1 MVKKCTTKR
10 PSVKNGLFVVIN
22 WAFERPIGQILLRYF
37 IPEKYNFL
45 AESYKIINLMPKVIQ
60 NWGQKRGHSLN
71 CLKALCLLSFPL
83 FLHQH
88 KGNPVPTRK
97 RHWGQE
103 NPCK

>member
-1 MVKKCTTKR
+1 MD
-10 PSVKNGLFVVIN
+10 KNIPQKAHQLEVALLGLQVGLLKDQCHKF
-22 WAFERPIGQILLRYF
+22 LLRYF

-45 AESYKIINLMPKVIQ
+45 AESYKIINLAVKMIQ
-60 NWGQKRGHSLN
+60 KWGQKRGHSLN

-88 KGNPVPTRK
+88 RGNPVPTRK